1 MPDVKGTALLPKGEA
16 NAFVAFAD
24 ELLKDPRRKRAALII
39 FDCKRGTE
47 DYDQGDTVIT
57 IRVRRAEMLLA
68 SDLPAAEKLIR
79 RAAEARNDQPVLPL
93 DVEDEIQQV
102 FKEMTAPDSPDD
114 PDDPDP
120 GDGKRKRGGG
130 KP

>member
-57 IRVRRAEMLLA
+57 VRIRRAEMLLT

-79 RAAEARNDQPVLPL
+79 RAAEARSDQPVLPL
-93 DVEDEIQQV
+93 DVEDEITQV
-102 FKEMTAPDSPDD
+102 FKEMTNPTSPDD

-120 GDGKRKRGGG
+120 GDGKRKRTG
-130 KP
+130 K

>member
-93 DVEDEIQQV
+93 YVEDEIQQV

-114 PDDPDP
+114 PDDPP
-120 GDGKRKRGGG
+120 DGGKPKRGG
-130 KP
+130 KS

>member
-1 MPDVKGTALLPKGEA
+1 MPDVKGTAILPKGEA

-47 DYDQGDTVIT
+47 YYDQGDTVIT
-57 IRVRRAEMLLA
+57 VRIRRAEMLLA
-68 SDLPAAEKLIR
+68 SDLPAAEQLIR
-79 RAAEARNDQPVLPL
+79 RAAEARSDQPVLPL

-114 PDDPDP
+114 PEDDGP
-120 GDGKRKRGGG
+120 GKGKG
-130 KP
+130 KGAK